1 MEAYIHEHLHPH
13 LTARDLAKAA
23 GCIEMHPIKEK

>member
-1 MEAYIHEHLHPH
+1 MESYIHEHLQRP

-23 GCIEMHPIKEK
+23 GYIEMHPIKEK